1 MSILKAAATAKVARV
16 GVALG
21 LATAALVAVAPS
33 SQAVVAT
40 ATVAPATGPA
50 ASTTAVLTITGSGFK
65 NASNVVQVVAIHF
78 NQLTACPT
86 TQTAT
91 SASVIAASTLT
102 VVSATKLVVTTP
114 SLPDTN
120 TAGVHTKRDYV
131 VCLYK
136 SGGVGAAILAGG
148 KYTVYPQPTISTVL
162 PASGANLGGDT
173 ITVAGTGFTAKTVV
187 TVGGVAAT
195 NVKIAADG
203 ASLTA
208 TTPAHAPAAAALDVI
223 ATTEGGASTG
233 GTGLFTYKY
242 AIKVSPQTGAN
253 GAGNVIT
260 VTGTGFSSMD
270 FTGAG
275 ANDAQV
281 YIVNGSYDP
290 ADTSSAKTNPE
301 QGICGSV
308 QVVSDKE
315 LVCTLPSKTDAAFTV
330 TVVND
335 DDIDADTSYAGY
347 LQSEVSAASTF
358 TYSAF

>member
-1 MSILKAAATAKVARV
+1 MSILKAAATSKVARV
-16 GVALG
+16 GVAAG
-21 LATAALVAVAPS
+21 LAAGALVATAS
-33 SQAVVAT
+33 TSYAAVAT

-50 ASTTAVLTITGSGFK
+50 ASTTAVLSITGSGFK
-65 NASNVVQVVAIHF
+65 NAAGVNQVAAIHF

-86 TQTAT
+86 TQSAT

-136 SGGVGAAILAGG
+136 TGGTGAAIVAGG
-148 KYTVYPQPTISTVL
+148 KYTVYPQPAITSVL

-173 ITVAGTGFTAKTVV
+173 ITVVGTGFTAKTAV

-195 NVKIAADG
+195 NVKVAADG

-208 TTPAHAPAAAALDVI
+208 TTPAHAPAAAAVDVV

-233 GTGLFTYKY
+233 GTGAFTYKY
-242 AIKVSPQTGAN
+242 AIKVSPQIGAN

-260 VTGTGFSSMD
+260 VTGTGFSAMTFNS
-270 FTGAG
+270 GAHK
-275 ANDAQV
+275 AQV
-281 YIVNGSYDP
+281 YLVNGKYSPVDN
-290 ADTSSAKTNPE
+290 SGSKTNAE
-301 QGICGSV
+301 QGTCGSV
-308 QVVSDKE
+308 QVVSDTE
-315 LVCTLPSKTDAAFTV
+315 LVCTMPSKTDAAFTV

-335 DDIDADTSYAGY
+335 DAIDAGTAYASY

-358 TYSAF
+358 TFSAF